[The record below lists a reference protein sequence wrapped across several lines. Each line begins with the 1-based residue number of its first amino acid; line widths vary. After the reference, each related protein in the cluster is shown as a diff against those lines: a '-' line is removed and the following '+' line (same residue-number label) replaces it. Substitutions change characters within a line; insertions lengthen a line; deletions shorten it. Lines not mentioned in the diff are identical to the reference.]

1 MCFLDK
7 LKQIEFEKAINQ
19 QLFLGVYT
27 VNDQPHSRG
36 EIVISRYNVTKGY
49 LHQDEKTREVY
60 KTDSDGK
67 VWFHTGDIG
76 EVMPDGVFKVIG
88 KLLTCLVTLVS
99 EKCSHHLQSRSIAR
113 VNE

>member
-1 MCFLDK
+1 MLPG
-7 LKQIEFEKAINQ
+7 QIEPNRSRKSYKSGT
-19 QLFLGVYT
+19 FLGGYT
-27 VNDQPHSRG
+27 VNDQPHPRG
-36 EIVISRYNVTKGY
+36 EIVISGHNVTKGY

-88 KLLTCLVTLVS
+88 KLLLSHSCF
-99 EKCSHHLQSRSIAR
+99 EKALMPFLKSKS
-113 VNE
+113 

>member
-7 LKQIEFEKAINQ
+7 LKQTEVEKAINQ
-19 QLFLGVYT
+19 ELFLGGYT
-27 VNDQPHSRG
+27 VNDQPHPRG
-36 EIVISRYNVTKGY
+36 EIVISGHNVTKGY

-88 KLLTCLVTLVS
+88 KFLLSHSCFEKALMPFKKSKSWVS
-99 EKCSHHLQSRSIAR
+99 
-113 VNE
+113 